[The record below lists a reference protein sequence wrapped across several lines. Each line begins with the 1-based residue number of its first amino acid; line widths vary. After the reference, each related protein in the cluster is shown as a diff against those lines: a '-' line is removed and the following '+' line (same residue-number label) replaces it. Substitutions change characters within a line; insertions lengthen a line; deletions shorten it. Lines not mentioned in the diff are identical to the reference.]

1 MTSIATGKDRRQHKR
16 YDIASGG
23 FALLQSKDNE
33 VIGSIKDISTSG
45 FCLSH
50 IDGNEE
56 INEHSRIAINLISG
70 KICSEQFNGR
80 NIWSK
85 KERGGFP
92 TAMIKM
98 KRRGIEFEQLSNEI
112 QLQLN
117 EFISSLKIK

>member
-23 FALLQSKDNE
+23 FALLHSKDNE

-56 INEHSRIAINLISG
+56 INEHSMIAINLVN
-70 KICSEQFNGR
+70 KCYNH
-80 NIWSK
+80 
-85 KERGGFP
+85 
-92 TAMIKM
+92 
-98 KRRGIEFEQLSNEI
+98 
-112 QLQLN
+112 
-117 EFISSLKIK
+117 